1 MDIFINN
8 VSKSFGNKLV
18 LKNFTATLYKN
29 RFNCIMG
36 PSGCGK
42 TTLMNILKGFMV
54 QDGGSIEGVPEKKTA
69 VFQED
74 RLCESFSAVAN
85 VRMVCLKAVD
95 NIQIKEHLKRIGIGP
110 SSMDLPVSELSGG
123 MRRRV
128 AIVRAILIESDI
140 VFLDEPF
147 KGLDIN
153 TKDHVI
159 QYVKDNI
166 RNRTVVMVTHD
177 IEEARALDAN
187 LISMEMIDND

>member
-1 MDIFINN
+1 
-8 VSKSFGNKLV
+8 
-18 LKNFTATLYKN
+18 
-29 RFNCIMG
+29 
-36 PSGCGK
+36 
-42 TTLMNILKGFMV
+42 
-54 QDGGSIEGVPEKKTA
+54 
-69 VFQED
+69 
-74 RLCESFSAVAN
+74 
-85 VRMVCLKAVD
+85 
-95 NIQIKEHLKRIGIGP
+95 
-110 SSMDLPVSELSGG
+110 MDLPVSELSGG